1 MTSKGFSSRVVL
13 ALTGITY
20 RQLDYWARTGL
31 VRSSVRQAAGRGS
44 RRVYSFG
51 DLVAFRVVAQLFGAG
66 ASLQAVR
73 RAVQYLKRHTERPL
87 STLALITDDKRILA
101 LTEDPRKMI
110 EATANGQ
117 VVIAIDVAPI
127 VRHLEAGVTEIGA
140 PREIGVRVRGREY
153 RVVLTPDLEA
163 GGYAI
168 QVPELPG
175 CFSEADTIAE
185 ARRMTR
191 EAIALW
197 LDADEGLRKAGAAR
211 ERRRASDDPR
221 PRPARLDGGPGRG

>member
-1 MTSKGFSSRVVL
+1 MARSGFSSKVVL
-13 ALTGITY
+13 DLTGITY

-31 VRSSVRQAAGRGS
+31 VRSSIRQTAGRGS
-44 RRVYSFG
+44 RRVYSFE
-51 DLVAFRVVAQLFGAG
+51 DLVAFRVVAQLLGAG

-87 STLALITDDKRILA
+87 STLALITDGKRILA
-101 LTEDPRKMI
+101 LTEEPRKMI

-127 VRHLEAGVTEIGA
+127 VRHLRAGVTEIGA

-163 GGYAI
+163 GGYGI
-168 QVPELPG
+168 EVPELPG
-175 CFSEADTIAE
+175 CFSEADTIAD
-185 ARRMTR
+185 ARRMAR
-191 EAIALW
+191 EAIGLW
-197 LDADEGLRKAGAAR
+197 LDADEGLRKASQAR
-211 ERRRASDDPR
+211 T
-221 PRPARLDGGPGRG
+221 AR

>member
-1 MTSKGFSSRVVL
+1 MASNGFGSKVVL
-13 ALTGITY
+13 DLTGITY

-31 VRSSVRQAAGRGS
+31 VRSSIRQATGRGS
-44 RRVYSFG
+44 RRVYSFE
-51 DLVAFRVVAQLFGAG
+51 DLVAFRVVAQLLGAG

-87 STLALITDDKRILA
+87 STLALIADGERILA
-101 LTEDPRKMI
+101 LTEDPKKML
-110 EATANGQ
+110 EATAHGQ

-127 VRHLEAGVTEIGA
+127 VRHLKAGVTEIGA
-140 PREIGVRVRGREY
+140 PREIAVRVRGREY

-168 QVPELPG
+168 EVPELPG

-185 ARRMTR
+185 ARRMAR
-191 EAIALW
+191 EAIGLW
-197 LDADEGLRKAGAAR
+197 LDADEQLTKVNQAR
-211 ERRRASDDPR
+211 T
-221 PRPARLDGGPGRG
+221 AR

>member
-1 MTSKGFSSRVVL
+1 MASTGFSSKVVL
-13 ALTGITY
+13 ELTGVTY

-31 VRSSVRQAAGRGS
+31 VRSSIRQAAGRGS
-44 RRVYSFG
+44 RRVYSFK
-51 DLVAFRVVAQLFGAG
+51 DLVAFRVVAQLLGAG

-73 RAVQYLKRHTERPL
+73 RAVQYLKRHAERPL
-87 STLALITDDKRILA
+87 STLALVTDGKRILA
-101 LTEDPRKMI
+101 LTDDPRKMI

-117 VVIAIDVAPI
+117 VVIAIDVVPI
-127 VRHLEAGVTEIGA
+127 VRRLKAGVTEIGA
-140 PREIGVRVRGREY
+140 PREIGMRVRGREY

-168 QVPELPG
+168 EVPELPG

-185 ARRMTR
+185 ARRMVR

-197 LDADEGLRKAGAAR
+197 LDADEGLRKASQAR
-211 ERRRASDDPR
+211 T
-221 PRPARLDGGPGRG
+221 AR

>member
-1 MTSKGFSSRVVL
+1 MARSGFGSKVVL
-13 ALTGITY
+13 DLTGITY

-44 RRVYSFG
+44 RRVYSFE
-51 DLVAFRVVAQLFGAG
+51 DLVAFRVVAQLLGAG
-66 ASLQAVR
+66 VSLQAVR

-87 STLALITDDKRILA
+87 STLALIADGKRILA
-101 LTEDPRKMI
+101 LTEDPKKMI

-117 VVIAIDVAPI
+117 VLITIDLAPI
-127 VRHLEAGVTEIGA
+127 VRHLKAGVTAIGA
-140 PREIGVRVRGREY
+140 PREIGVRVRGRGEY
-153 RVVLTPDLEA
+153 HVVLTPDLEA

-168 QVPELPG
+168 EVPELPG

-185 ARRMTR
+185 ARRMAR

-197 LDADEGLRKAGAAR
+197 LDADEGLRKPSQAR
-211 ERRRASDDPR
+211 TFR
-221 PRPARLDGGPGRG
+221 